1 MIQDT
6 TICAIATPPG
16 YGAISIIRLSG
27 SETFSICD
35 KICNKQIS
43 NKQTHTIH
51 FCKIIDNKEVID
63 EVLISVF
70 KHPNSYTGENIAEI
84 SCHGSTYIQ
93 QRIMELLL
101 KHGVRLAQ
109 PGEFTLR
116 AFMNGKLD
124 LSQAEAVA
132 DLIHST
138 SKAGHDAAINQMRGG
153 FSSEL
158 AQLRGKLLQ
167 FASMIELELDFS
179 EEEVEFANRN
189 ELKNNILNILVVIKK
204 LISSFQYG
212 NVIKNGVP
220 VAITGRPNVGKSTLL
235 NVLLKEEKAIVSEIP
250 GTTRDAIE
258 DTISIEGILFRFI
271 DTAGIRHTTD
281 TIENLGIER
290 TFENV
295 RKASIVLLLIEAT
308 DNLNSIID
316 QIDRLNLS
324 DEQQLAIVF
333 NKIDKADISIVA
345 KLENDLL
352 NKRQVKTISI
362 SAKKLENIHS
372 IHQFLLENIRHKP
385 QSDNGIIITN
395 LRHLEALKNTFSSGE
410 RLLQGMETGNPGD
423 LLAQDIRE
431 MLYHLGTITGEITTD
446 EILVN
451 IFSKFCIG
459 K

>member
-1 MIQDT
+1 MW
-6 TICAIATPPG
+6 
-16 YGAISIIRLSG
+16 
-27 SETFSICD
+27 
-35 KICNKQIS
+35 
-43 NKQTHTIH
+43 
-51 FCKIIDNKEVID
+51 KIIDNKEVID

-93 QRIMELLL
+93 QQIMELLL
-101 KHGVRLAQ
+101 KHGARLAQ

-189 ELKNNILNILVVIKK
+189 ELKNNILNILVVIEK

-220 VAITGRPNVGKSTLL
+220 VAIAGRPNVGKSTLL
-235 NVLLKEEKAIVSEIP
+235 NALLKEEKAIVSEIP

-295 RKASIVLLLIEAT
+295 RKASVVLLLIEAT
-308 DNLNSIID
+308 DNLDNIID

-352 NKRQVKTISI
+352 NK
-362 SAKKLENIHS
+362 
-372 IHQFLLENIRHKP
+372 
-385 QSDNGIIITN
+385 
-395 LRHLEALKNTFSSGE
+395 KN
-410 RLLQGMETGNPGD
+410 RWNQ
-423 LLAQDIRE
+423 
-431 MLYHLGTITGEITTD
+431 
-446 EILVN
+446 
-451 IFSKFCIG
+451 
-459 K
+459 